1 MDFSK
6 LDTRIQLQ
14 KKAEISDGQGG
25 RKVEFTDF
33 GRPVWA
39 EFLAPRFRQGVVA
52 GGAAE
57 IIYQGVKI
65 RCQTGV
71 ERGFRVMHGET
82 AQIYEVNHVEVK
94 RRDGIMILTL
104 ESVDYK

>member
-14 KKAEISDGQGG
+14 QKQEISDGQGG

-33 GRPVWA
+33 GQPVWA
-39 EFLAPRFRQGVVA
+39 EFLSPRFRQGVVA

-57 IIYQGVKI
+57 IVYQGVRI
-65 RCQTGV
+65 RYKNGV
-71 ERGFRVMHGET
+71 ERGFRAIHKET
-82 AQIYEVNHVEVK
+82 GQIYEVDHVEIK

-104 ESVDYK
+104 ERVDYK

>member
-14 KKAEISDGQGG
+14 EKTESSDGQGG
-25 RKVEFTDF
+25 RKVEFVDF

-39 EFLAPRFRQGVVA
+39 EFLTPRFRQGVVA

-57 IIYQGVKI
+57 IVYQGVRIRYKI
-65 RCQTGV
+65 GV
-71 ERGFRVMHGET
+71 ERGFRVVHNET
-82 AQIYEVNHVEVK
+82 GQIYEVDHVEVK